1 METEVDQIKGQA
13 LAQAVVAGVSAGV
26 TIAAT
31 SLPIKSA
38 ADFQKNMGNANLVNQ
53 MVGLANAATSLV
65 DACNIK
71 KISKLE
77 AEITEK
83 KAAMA
88 LTRSVANSVESS
100 LKSIDSVR
108 DRFMSMMTEIAQAMH
123 DSKMQII
130 RNSAI

>member
-1 METEVDQIKGQA
+1 
-13 LAQAVVAGVSAGV
+13 
-26 TIAAT
+26 
-31 SLPIKSA
+31 
-38 ADFQKNMGNANLVNQ
+38 MGNAGLINQ

-65 DACNIK
+65 GAGNIK

-77 AEITEK
+77 AEIAEK
-83 KAAMA
+83 KATMA
-88 LTRSVANSVESS
+88 LTRSVANSVENS